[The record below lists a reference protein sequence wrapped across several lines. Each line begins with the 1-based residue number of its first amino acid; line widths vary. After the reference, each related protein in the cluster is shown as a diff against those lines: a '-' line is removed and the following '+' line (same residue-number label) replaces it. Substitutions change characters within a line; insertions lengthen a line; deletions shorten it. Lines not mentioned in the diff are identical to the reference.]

1 LNLPNIRDFAV
12 RENDKN
18 GNVLISPT
26 KTIGSYLSEIIQ
38 RNPTQFRIFSP
49 DELASNK
56 LDAVLEVTHRNFQ
69 WKEDMANKGG
79 RVLEMLS
86 EHTCQ
91 GWMQGYSLTGRYA
104 LLPSYETFLGIITTM
119 MIQYAKFLKLAR
131 QTGWRRQTP
140 SINYLETSTLW
151 RQEHNGYS
159 HQDPMFINNLLNM
172 KSELVRIYFPPDA
185 NTFLCVMNKCLT
197 SPQGINLVVST
208 KAPSPL
214 WLTIDEAV
222 EHCREG
228 VGIWK
233 WLSTDEGRD
242 PDLVVVGCGN
252 ETNVE
257 AVAAVHLLKRDF
269 PNLRI
274 RFVNVIDLMR
284 LDLLRQQNN
293 PCALTVSEFENIFTT
308 DKPVVFNFH
317 GYPSAIYQL
326 LFGRTKTKR
335 FKVLGYIE
343 EGTTTTPF
351 AMLTTNRASRF
362 HVAMEG
368 LKLLQKCGGLDE
380 ASVNPAIA
388 DYETQVRNHAT
399 YIHCH
404 GRDPDYLSHITASP
418 KSK

>member
-1 LNLPNIRDFAV
+1 
-12 RENDKN
+12 
-18 GNVLISPT
+18 
-26 KTIGSYLSEIIQ
+26 
-38 RNPTQFRIFSP
+38 
-49 DELASNK
+49 
-56 LDAVLEVTHRNFQ
+56 
-69 WKEDMANKGG
+69 
-79 RVLEMLS
+79 
-86 EHTCQ
+86 
-91 GWMQGYSLTGRYA
+91 MQGYTLTGRYA
-104 LLPSYETFLGIITTM
+104 LFPSYETFLGIVTTM
-119 MIQYAKFLKLAR
+119 MIQYAKFLKLAK
-131 QTGWRRQTP
+131 QTGWRKPVP

-172 KSELVRIYFPPDA
+172 KSDLARIYFPPDA
-185 NTFLCVMNKCLT
+185 NTFLGVMNKCLT
-197 SPQGINLVVST
+197 IPQGINLIVST

-214 WLTIDEAV
+214 WLTIEEAIA
-222 EHCREG
+222 HCQEG

-242 PDLVVVGCGN
+242 PDLVIVGCGN

-269 PNLRI
+269 PAIRI

-284 LDLLRQQNN
+284 LDLQRQCLN
-293 PCALTVSEFENIFTT
+293 PRALSVSEFEDIFTS

-368 LKLLQKCGGLDE
+368 LKLIQNCGILDE
-380 ASVNPAIA
+380 ETIRPAIG
-388 DYETQVRNHAT
+388 DYEAQVRNHAT
-399 YIHCH
+399 YIRCH
-404 GRDPDYLSHITASP
+404 GRDPEDLSHITVTP
-418 KSK
+418 KTK